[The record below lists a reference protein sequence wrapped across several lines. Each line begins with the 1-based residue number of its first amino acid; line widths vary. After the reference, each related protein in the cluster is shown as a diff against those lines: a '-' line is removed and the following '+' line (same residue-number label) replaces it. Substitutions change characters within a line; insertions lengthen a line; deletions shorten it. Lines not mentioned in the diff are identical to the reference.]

1 MNRLPKDKLER
12 AKTVIQNATKNG
24 KLEIA
29 LGMVGNN
36 HGPLIIDASG
46 FSDPQSPTPIASD
59 TIFNIA
65 SMTKLVTTIAALQLA
80 ESGKIDL
87 DIPVDT
93 YLPEMEGLKVLL
105 GFDSAGDPLF
115 EDAVRAPTARE
126 LITHTSGYVYP
137 FWNKN
142 AFVAQEKG
150 LVPNFFGGG
159 SEWLQAPL
167 AFQPGTKWEY
177 GIGIDWLGVL
187 VEKISRQTLK
197 TYFFKRIFEPLGMLD
212 TFYEFP
218 EDKLNR
224 SLGILSRINGT
235 LSARKDAKPTSSE
248 PGSMEFYS
256 GGGGLYSTMKDYGQ
270 IMRVILNN
278 GSLGGTLILKPETVE
293 MMFQNQIDDLT
304 LAPLKT
310 QIPSLS
316 NNCDLGFGSNAKWG
330 LGFALHPEGTRNGR
344 SPGSAS
350 WAGLFNS
357 YFWIDRQANIF
368 GVVATQVLPF
378 ADDDGL
384 LLLTDFE
391 RAVYNQLTF

>member
-1 MNRLPKDKLER
+1 MITLPKDKLER
-12 AKTVIQNATKNG
+12 AKIVIQNATKNG

-36 HGPLIIDASG
+36 NGPLMIDACG
-46 FSDPQSPTPIASD
+46 FSDLHSPTPIAPD

-65 SMTKLVTTIAALQLA
+65 SMTKLVTTIAALQLV
-80 ESGKIDL
+80 ESAKIDL

-105 GFDSAGDPLF
+105 GFDSALDPIF

-137 FWNKN
+137 FWNEN
-142 AFVAQEKG
+142 AFIAQDKG
-150 LVPNFFGGG
+150 IAPNFSGVGP
-159 SEWLQAPL
+159 EWLHVPL

-187 VEKISRQTLK
+187 IEKISGQRLMA
-197 TYFFKRIFEPLGMLD
+197 YFSDHIFELLGMFD

-218 EDKLNR
+218 EAKLNR
-224 SLGILSRINGT
+224 SLGIHPRVDGILGAPKEAQPKP
-235 LSARKDAKPTSSE
+235 SA
-248 PGSMEFYS
+248 PGSMDFYG

-270 IMRVILNN
+270 IMRVMLNN

-293 MMFQNQIDDLT
+293 MMFQNQIEDLT
-304 LAPLKT
+304 LAPLET

-316 NNCDLGFGSNAKWG
+316 NNCDMGFGSTAKWG
-330 LGFALHPEGTRNGR
+330 LGFALHPEGTKNGR
-344 SPGSAS
+344 LPGSAS

-391 RAVYNQLTF
+391 RAVYGK

>member
-29 LGMVGNN
+29 LGMVGDN
-36 HGPLIIDASG
+36 HGPLIVDASG
-46 FSDPQSPTPIASD
+46 FSDPLSPTPIAAD

-65 SMTKLVTTIAALQLA
+65 SMTKLVTTIAALQLV
-80 ESGKIDL
+80 ESAKIDL

-93 YLPEMEGLKVLL
+93 YLPEMEGLQVLL
-105 GFDSAGDPLF
+105 GFDSAGNPLF

-142 AFVAQEKG
+142 AFLAQEKG

-187 VEKISRQTLK
+187 VEKISGQRLMA
-197 TYFFKRIFEPLGMLD
+197 YFSDHIFQPLDMYD

-224 SLGILSRINGT
+224 SLGIHPRVDGILG
-235 LSARKDAKPTSSE
+235 APKEAQPKPSV
-248 PGSMEFYS
+248 PGSMDFYG

-270 IMRVILNN
+270 ILRVMLSN
-278 GSLGGTLILKPETVE
+278 GSLNGIRILKPETVE

-304 LAPLKT
+304 LAPLET
-310 QIPSLS
+310 QISSLS
-316 NNCDLGFGSNAKWG
+316 NNCDLGFGSTAKWG
-330 LGFALHPEGTRNGR
+330 LGFALHPEGTKNGR
-344 SPGSAS
+344 MPGSAS

-357 YFWIDRQANIF
+357 YFWIDRKTNIF

-378 ADDDGL
+378 ADTYGQ

-391 RAVYNQLTF
+391 RAVYGK